1 MEITHMIISHIIAY
15 CLGALT
21 VMIWWAM
28 NEGDKRR

>member
-1 MEITHMIISHIIAY
+1 MEVIHMILSYMLAY

-21 VMIWWAM
+21 VMILWAM